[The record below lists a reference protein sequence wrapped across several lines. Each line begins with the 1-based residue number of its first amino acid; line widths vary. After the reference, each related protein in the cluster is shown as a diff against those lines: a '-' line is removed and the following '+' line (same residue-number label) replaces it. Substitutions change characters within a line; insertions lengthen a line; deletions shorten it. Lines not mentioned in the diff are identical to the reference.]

1 MSGQRARRSL
11 RRVSPASPT
20 RLPWIDHLRTA
31 AILLVVNMH
40 ACVTYSHVG
49 DWYMTAESEPTL
61 AAKVPF
67 IVWQGMLQSF
77 FMGLLFFVSA
87 YFAAGS
93 LARRGP
99 GGFARERLVR
109 LGLPALLYMLVIHPF
124 ILLALNPWNHD
135 FGPPA
140 AFYARYIMSGTFLGE
155 SGPLWFAVA
164 LLLFCLMLAGWT
176 VAAGSRLRQDFGR
189 QAGRATAA
197 PGGTPPSGKLLAGFA
212 LALGLGS
219 FAVRLVQPIG
229 TNILNMQLCF
239 FVQYIAWF
247 LAGLHAARHGWLVT
261 LAASPQ
267 ARTAGWLALLGGPPV
282 MLMLMLVGARHA
294 PPEIF
299 FGGPHWQ
306 AFGMA
311 LWEQLAGLGLAV
323 GALALFSRR
332 FNFESRRLRWL
343 ADRSFGVYVLH
354 APVLVAL
361 AMLFRNLPYHLYGL
375 VVLLTFA
382 GLAASYLLADLA
394 RRVPGLRSIL

>member
-1 MSGQRARRSL
+1 
-11 RRVSPASPT
+11 VSPASPT

-31 AILLVVNMH
+31 AIVLVVNMH

-49 DWYMTAESEPTL
+49 DWYMMAEPEPTM

-77 FMGLLFFVSA
+77 FMGLLFFLSA

-99 GGFARERLVR
+99 GSFARERLVR
-109 LGLPALLYMLVIHPF
+109 LGLPALLYMLLIHPF
-124 ILLALNPWNHD
+124 ILLGLNPWGDN

-140 AFYARYIMSGTFLGE
+140 TFYARYLASGHFLGS

-164 LLLFCLMLAGWT
+164 LLLFSLAL
-176 VAAGSRLRQDFGR
+176 AAWVRWRPSSP
-189 QAGRATAA
+189 AA
-197 PGGTPPSGKLLAGFA
+197 PTGVAPSARILGLFA

-229 TNILNMQLCF
+229 TNVLNLQLCF

-247 LAGLHAARHGWLVT
+247 LAGLHAARHGWLVP
-261 LAASPQ
+261 LATSLR
-267 ARTAGWLALLGGPPV
+267 ARTAGWLALVGGPLA
-282 MLMLMLVGARHA
+282 MLTLLAFGAKNA
-294 PPEIF
+294 TVETF
-299 FGGPHWQ
+299 FGGAHWQ
-306 AFGMA
+306 ALGLA
-311 LWEQLAGLGLAV
+311 LWEQLTGLGLAL
-323 GALALFSRR
+323 GALALFSQRCNTDSRTRR
-332 FNFESRRLRWL
+332 CL

-361 AMLFRNLPYHLYGL
+361 AMIFRSLPYHLYGL
-375 VVLLTFA
+375 VALLTVT
-382 GLAASYLLADLA
+382 GLAASYALADLA
-394 RRVPGLRSIL
+394 RRTPGLRNIL

>member
-1 MSGQRARRSL
+1 M
-11 RRVSPASPT
+11 SPT

-31 AILLVVNMH
+31 AIVLVVNMH

-49 DWYMTAESEPTL
+49 DWYMMADPEPTM

-99 GGFARERLVR
+99 GGFVRERLVR
-109 LGLPALLYMLVIHPF
+109 LGLPALFYMLVIHPF
-124 ILLALNPWNHD
+124 ILLGLNPWNHD
-135 FGPPA
+135 FGPSA
-140 AFYARYIMSGTFLGE
+140 AFYARYLTTGRFLGS

-164 LLLFCLMLAGWT
+164 LLLFCLGLAAWES
-176 VAAGSRLRQDFGR
+176 ALGSSRSTP
-189 QAGRATAA
+189 APAAA
-197 PGGTPPSGKLLAGFA
+197 PDATPPSGKLLLGVA
-212 LALGLGS
+212 LLLGLGS

-229 TNILNMQLCF
+229 TNVLNLQLCF

-267 ARTAGWLALLGGPPV
+267 ARIAGWLALIGGPLA
-282 MLMLMLVGARHA
+282 MLALLAVGAKNA
-294 PPEIF
+294 TVEVF
-299 FGGPHWQ
+299 FGGAHRQ
-306 AFGMA
+306 AFGLA
-311 LWEQLAGLGLAV
+311 VWEQLTGLGLAL

-332 FNFESRRLRWL
+332 FNIESRPLRWL
-343 ADRSFGVYVLH
+343 ANRSFGVYVLH

-361 AMLFRNLPYHLYGL
+361 AMFFRALPYHLYGL
-375 VVLLTFA
+375 VVLLTTA
-382 GLAASYLLADLA
+382 GLVASYVLADLA
-394 RRVPGLRSIL
+394 RRVPGLRAIL

>member
-1 MSGQRARRSL
+1 MI
-11 RRVSPASPT
+11 V
-20 RLPWIDHLRTA
+20 
-31 AILLVVNMH
+31 LVVNMH

-49 DWYMTAESEPTL
+49 DWYLMSESEPRL

-99 GGFARERLVR
+99 GGFVRERLVR
-109 LGLPALLYMLVIHPF
+109 LGLPTLFYMLVIHPF
-124 ILLALNPWNHD
+124 ILLGLNPWHHN

-140 AFYARYIMSGTFLGE
+140 TFYAHYLTSGRFLGS

-164 LLLFCLMLAGWT
+164 LLLFSLAL
-176 VAAGSRLRQDFGR
+176 AAGTRLRP
-189 QAGRATAA
+189 ASPPAAA
-197 PGGTPPSGKLLAGFA
+197 PSGAPPSAGTLLGFA

-229 TNILNMQLCF
+229 KNILNLQLCF

-247 LAGLHAARHGWLVT
+247 VAGLHAARHGWLVP
-261 LAASPQ
+261 LAASVR
-267 ARTAGWLALLGGPPV
+267 ARRAGWLALVGGAIA
-282 MLMLMLVGARHA
+282 MLVLLAVGARNA

-299 FGGPHWQ
+299 FGGAHWQ
-306 AFGMA
+306 AFGLA
-311 LWEQLAGLGLAV
+311 LWEQLTGLGLAL
-323 GALALFSRR
+323 GALALFARR
-332 FNFESRRLRWL
+332 GNTDTRALRWL

-361 AMLFRNLPYHLYGL
+361 AMAFRALPYHLYGL
-375 VVLLTFA
+375 VALLTMT
-382 GLAASYLLADLA
+382 GLAISFALADVA
-394 RRVPGLRSIL
+394 RRIPGLRAIV

>member
-1 MSGQRARRSL
+1 
-11 RRVSPASPT
+11 VSPASPT
-20 RLPWIDHLRTA
+20 RLPWIDHLRTG

-49 DWYMTAESEPTL
+49 DWYMMSEPEPSL

-140 AFYARYIMSGTFLGE
+140 AFYARYVASGEFLGE

-164 LLLFCLMLAGWT
+164 LLLFCLALAGWT
-176 VAAGSRLRQDFGR
+176 RLRPP
-189 QAGRATAA
+189 APVTAD
-197 PGGTPPSGKLLAGFA
+197 GTPPSGKLLAGFG
-212 LALGLGS
+212 LALGVVS

-229 TNILNMQLCF
+229 TNVLNLQLCF
-239 FVQYIAWF
+239 FPQYIAWF
-247 LAGLHAARHGWLVT
+247 LAGLHAARHGWLGP
-261 LAASPQ
+261 LAASPR
-267 ARTAGWLALLGGPPV
+267 ARTAGWLALLGVPPV
-282 MLMLMLVGARHA
+282 MLVLMLAGARHA

-311 LWEQLAGLGLAV
+311 LWEQLTGLGLAV
-323 GALALFSRR
+323 GALALCSRR
-332 FNFESRRLRWL
+332 LNFESRPLRWL

-361 AMLFRNLPYHLYGL
+361 AMLFRALPHHLYGL
-375 VVLLTFA
+375 VALLTVA
-382 GLAASYLLADLA
+382 GLVASYALADLA